1 MSSNHLSITA
11 KKVGFRANLPEF
23 KSLLCYLLAIYLWSS
38 NFTPYAEDFSSV
50 RIIIIILIPKVE
62 D

>member
-1 MSSNHLSITA
+1 MA